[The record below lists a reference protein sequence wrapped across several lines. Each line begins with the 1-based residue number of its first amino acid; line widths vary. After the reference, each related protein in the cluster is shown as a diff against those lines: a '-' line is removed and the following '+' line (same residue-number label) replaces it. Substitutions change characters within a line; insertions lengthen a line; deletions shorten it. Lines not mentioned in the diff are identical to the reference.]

1 MVVSRVC
8 LYHPSL
14 VQAVFSVGTPYL
26 PPSAVWEEFETMVH
40 SKPNFQYHRQLG
52 SPEFEAGLESKDS
65 IRRFFNAVYEGRGPN
80 GEMGFSTSRALTE
93 NWEILSKGTQLSD
106 KVSYP
111 FLELLQLH
119 CWY

>member
-14 VQAVFSVGTPYL
+14 VQAVFSIGTPYL
-26 PPSAVWEEFETMVH
+26 PPSAVWEEFETMVQ
-40 SKPNFQYHRQLG
+40 SKPNFQYHRRLG
-52 SPEFEAGLESKDS
+52 SSEFEAGLDSKPS
-65 IRRFFNAVYEGRGPN
+65 IRRFFDAVYGGSGPD

-93 NWEILSKGTQLSD
+93 NRAILSKGTQLSD

-111 FLELLQLH
+111 FLLH
-119 CWY
+119 LGCWY